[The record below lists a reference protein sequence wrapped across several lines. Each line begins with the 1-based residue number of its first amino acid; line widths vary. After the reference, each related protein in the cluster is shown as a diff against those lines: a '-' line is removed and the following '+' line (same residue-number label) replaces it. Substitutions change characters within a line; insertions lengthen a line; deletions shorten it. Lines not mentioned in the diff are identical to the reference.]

1 MLADP
6 ETVSSVIS
14 YNAIIA
20 CLQMHVYMRKCVCLC
35 GGGYPFEIQVTL
47 MGDLK
52 EG

>member
-1 MLADP
+1 MLVDP

-14 YNAIIA
+14 YNATVA
-20 CLQMHVYMRKCVCLC
+20 CLQMHVYLRKCAWLC

-52 EG
+52 ER